1 MNRTRLLILATSAV
15 TLLISACSQ
24 PQDFTEPEV
33 TPQYGTSNFDSASLV
48 ASNEAGYLYTLGTIN
63 YDYEN
68 AAGVLKRFDTSGK
81 ELWSRKLTPS
91 PHNSCSY
98 PCEARNFGLSVDTAG
113 NVYALHGSKDEP
125 DEHVEFNAWLSKF
138 SPSGTLL
145 WKVTIYG
152 DGGFGGSSNLG
163 GSTAM
168 VTTAAGETFIA
179 YDFTKVVS
187 GDGGFEYVSSF
198 HLAKFGASGKK
209 LFDKSLAI
217 DYPSDAAITKNGLLC
232 LVGGGEVA
240 KYSNTDTL
248 LWKRSL
254 PIRPYSSHQQI
265 AVGNA
270 KVYVSTDTNERFGS
284 ENHSIAFYRYT
295 TSGTKVWERTLTKPS
310 GSDKI
315 ELSGLSADAEGNV
328 HLAGVID
335 GNKFTLSDP
344 AGNTAGDFFVRKYT
358 PLGNSAWTYAPKLP
372 STYEFAN
379 NVSAGDSGRVYVV
392 GETNAKVNGKNY
404 GHTDAFLIRLDT
416 SGKKVWSR

>member
-1 MNRTRLLILATSAV
+1 MNRTRLLILATFTVAM
-15 TLLISACSQ
+15 LISACSQ
-24 PQDFTEPEV
+24 PQNFTEPEV
-33 TPQYGTSNFDSASLV
+33 TPQYGTSSLDSASLV

-63 YDYEN
+63 YDYEDSE
-68 AAGVLKRFDTSGK
+68 GVLKRFDTSGK
-81 ELWSRKLTPS
+81 ELWSRKLKPS
-91 PHNSCSY
+91 PYDSCSY
-98 PCEARNFGLSVDTAG
+98 PCEAQNFGLSVDTTG

-125 DEHVEFNAWLSKF
+125 SEHVERKAWLSKL
-138 SPSGTLL
+138 STSGTLL

-152 DGGFGGSSNLG
+152 DDGFGGIDNLG

-168 VTTAAGETFIA
+168 VTTAAGETFVA

-187 GDGGFEYVSSF
+187 GDSGFEYISSF
-198 HLAKFGASGKK
+198 HLAKFSASGKK

-217 DYPSDAAITKNGLLC
+217 DYPSDAAITKNGLLY
-232 LVGGGEVA
+232 LVGGGEMA
-240 KYSNTDTL
+240 KYSNTGTL

-254 PIRPYSSHQQI
+254 SRRGSHQQI

-284 ENHSIAFYRYT
+284 ENHSIALYRYT

-310 GSDKI
+310 ESDKI

-328 HLAGVID
+328 HLVGVTD
-335 GNKFTLSDP
+335 GNKTTFGDT
-344 AGNTAGDFFVRKYT
+344 GNAAGDFFVRKYT
-358 PLGNSAWTYAPKLP
+358 FLGDSAWTYAPKLP
-372 STYEFAN
+372 STYEFVN
-379 NVSAGDSGRVYVV
+379 DVSAGDSGRVYVV

-404 GHTDAFLIRLDT
+404 GYTDAFLIRLDT

>member
-24 PQDFTEPEV
+24 PQDLTEPEV
-33 TPQYGTSNFDSASLV
+33 TPQYGTSDFDSASLV
-48 ASNEAGYLYTLGTIN
+48 ASNEAGYVYTLGTIDDESEE
-63 YDYEN
+63 YSE
-68 AAGVLKRFDTSGK
+68 GVLKRFDTSGK
-81 ELWSRKLTPS
+81 ELWSHKLNTS
-91 PHNSCSY
+91 PYNFCSTH
-98 PCEARNFGLSVDTAG
+98 CEARNFGLSVDTAG
-113 NVYALHGSKDEP
+113 NVYALHGLKDEP
-125 DEHVEFNAWLSKF
+125 SEHVERKAWLSKL
-138 SPSGTLL
+138 STSGTLL

-152 DGGFGGSSNLG
+152 DDGFGGIDNLG

-168 VTTAAGETFIA
+168 VTTAEGETFVA
-179 YDFTKVVS
+179 YTLRKVVY
-187 GDGGFEYVSSF
+187 GDGSFDYSSSF
-198 HLAKFGASGKK
+198 HLAKFSASGKK

-217 DYPSDAAITKNGLLC
+217 DYPSDAAITKNGLLY

-240 KYSNTDTL
+240 KYSNTGTL

-254 PIRPYSSHQQI
+254 PIKPYSSHQQI

-270 KVYVSTDTNERFGS
+270 KVYVSTNTNERFGS
-284 ENHSIAFYRYT
+284 ENHSIALYRYT

-328 HLAGVID
+328 HLVGVTD
-335 GNKFTLSDP
+335 GYKITFGDT
-344 AGNTAGDFFVRKYT
+344 GNAAGDFFVRKYT

-372 STYEFAN
+372 STNEFAN